1 MAAATLACSDP
12 HPLRVVAG
20 VPRLEPSGLAPA
32 AEASASTSA
41 SATEAGTSV
50 TPTAPVAP
58 ASATTGAA
66 AASATATATTV
77 LPVPPPEPPLV
88 LAYGGANAVRS
99 KSGLATTVEP
109 NATRAAVRM
118 LEAGGNA
125 VDAALAAAY
134 VLAVTHPSAGNLGGG
149 GFLVVRLAD
158 GRSTALDFRDASPAA
173 TTPTKLGAA
182 MRLGGTGWPSVAV
195 PGTVAGL
202 ELARARWGTLPRAT
216 ILGPATSLARKG
228 HALSAA
234 AAARLAKQWKEL
246 RVDPAARAIFGK
258 SRGKTPLAAGD
269 RLVQRDLADTLD
281 AIATRGADGFYGGR
295 FAKALTAAC
304 AAHGCDV
311 TAADLAKYRAKER
324 EPLRFAW
331 RGFEVET
338 MPPPSMGGL
347 VVAQILLDLERQ
359 GALAWSWDEP
369 RAVHAFVESA
379 KQGYAVRRA
388 LGFDPDF
395 DTDNAPA
402 VAEFLSPARVAAR
415 ASTIDPGRPRAVSEL
430 VPPERAESTETTHL
444 SVVDAQGNA
453 ASLTVTLSASFGA
466 KVVVPGTGVLMS
478 NTLGAFSG
486 SGPNAPAPG
495 KHAASSMSPTIVS
508 RGGKVEIVIGSP
520 GGDTIPNTIAQVLR
534 NLANGM
540 TVDRAIETGRVHH
553 QLAPDTIRTES
564 ARNLPKAAIEALRAM
579 GHHVGPNRINL
590 GDVKAI
596 LIDPRSGEAWGY
608 ADPREG
614 GLALGVTPRR
624 K

>member
-1 MAAATLACSDP
+1 
-12 HPLRVVAG
+12 
-20 VPRLEPSGLAPA
+20 VPRLGPSPTPTAI
-32 AEASASTSA
+32 EASASA
-41 SATEAGTSV
+41 SAEA
-50 TPTAPVAP
+50 
-58 ASATTGAA
+58 
-66 AASATATATTV
+66 ATATAPVPTAIESAAATNEPASPTAV
-77 LPVPPPEPPLV
+77 LSVPPPEPPIA
-88 LAYGGANAVRS
+88 LAFGGERTVRS
-99 KSGLATTVEP
+99 KAGLATTVEP
-109 NATRAAVRM
+109 NATRAAVQM
-118 LEAGGNA
+118 LDVGGNA
-125 VDAALAAAY
+125 IDAAIAAAY

-158 GRSTALDFRDASPAA
+158 GRSAALDFRDAAPAA
-173 TTPTKLGAA
+173 TTSAKLGAA
-182 MRLGGTGWPSVAV
+182 MKLGGTGWPSVAV

-202 ELARARWGTLPRAT
+202 ERARERWGTLPRAT
-216 ILGPATSLARKG
+216 ILGPATELARKG

-246 RVDPAARAIFGK
+246 RLDPTARAIFGK
-258 SRGKTPLAAGD
+258 SRGKAPLATGD
-269 RLVQRDLADTLD
+269 RLVQRDLAETLSTL
-281 AIATRGADGFYGGR
+281 AKRGAAGFYGGR
-295 FAKALTAAC
+295 FAKALAAAC
-304 AAHGCDV
+304 ATQGCDV
-311 TAADLAKYRAKER
+311 TEADLAKYQARERAT
-324 EPLRFAW
+324 LRFVW

-395 DTDNAPA
+395 DAGNADA

-415 ASTIDPGRPRAVSEL
+415 TATIDPGRPRAVSEL
-430 VPPERAESTETTHL
+430 VPPERAESPETTHV

-520 GGDTIPNTIAQVLR
+520 GGDTIPNTVAQVLR
-534 NLANGM
+534 NLAGGM

-553 QLAPDTIRTES
+553 QLAPDVIRTES
-564 ARNLPKAAIEALRAM
+564 ARNLPKATIAALRAM
-579 GHHVGPNRINL
+579 GHRVDPSRINL

-596 LIDPRSGEAWGY
+596 VIDPRSGEAWGY

>member
-1 MAAATLACSDP
+1 
-12 HPLRVVAG
+12 
-20 VPRLEPSGLAPA
+20 
-32 AEASASTSA
+32 
-41 SATEAGTSV
+41 
-50 TPTAPVAP
+50 
-58 ASATTGAA
+58 
-66 AASATATATTV
+66 
-77 LPVPPPEPPLV
+77 
-88 LAYGGANAVRS
+88 
-99 KSGLATTVEP
+99 VEP

-125 VDAALAAAY
+125 VDAAIAAAY

-158 GRSTALDFRDASPAA
+158 GRSAALDFRDAAPAA
-173 TTPTKLGAA
+173 TTLAKLGAA
-182 MRLGGTGWPSVAV
+182 MKAGGLGWPSVAV

-202 ELARARWGTLPRAT
+202 EVARERWGSLPRAT
-216 ILGPATSLARKG
+216 ILAPATGLARKG

-246 RVDPAARAIFGK
+246 RADPTARAIFGK
-258 SRGKTPLAAGD
+258 ARGKSPLATGD
-269 RLVQRDLADTLD
+269 RLVQRDLAETLD
-281 AIATRGADGFYGGR
+281 AIATRGAAGFYGGR
-295 FAKALTAAC
+295 FAKALSAAC
-304 AAHGCDV
+304 ARQGCDV
-311 TAADLAKYRAKER
+311 TEADLASYRAKER
-324 EPLRFAW
+324 APLRFEW
-331 RGFEVET
+331 QGFEVET

-379 KQGYAVRRA
+379 KHGYAVRRA

-395 DTDNAPA
+395 SAGNAAA
-402 VAEFLSPARVAAR
+402 VADFLSPERVAAR
-415 ASTIDPGRPRAVSEL
+415 TATIDPDRPRAVSEL
-430 VPPERAESTETTHL
+430 VPPERAESPETTHV

-486 SGPNAPAPG
+486 SGPNAPTPG

-520 GGDTIPNTIAQVLR
+520 GGDTIPNTVAQVLR
-534 NLANGM
+534 NLAAGM
-540 TVDRAIETGRVHH
+540 PLDRAIETGRVHH
-553 QLAPDTIRTES
+553 QLAPDAIRTES
-564 ARNLPKAAIEALRAM
+564 ARNLPKATIAALRAM
-579 GHHVGPNRINL
+579 GHRVDPSRINL

-596 LIDPRSGEAWGY
+596 VIDPRSGEAWGY

-614 GLALGVTPRR
+614 GLALGVTPR
-624 K
+624 KK